1 MAQVFISYSRK
12 DKDFVQ
18 KLAAALAAQK
28 REAWVDWK
36 DIAPTAEWQKEI
48 LTNIEAA
55 DNFVFVI
62 GPESAASPNCRK
74 EIDHAVANHK
84 RMVPIFHRPVPDAD
98 IPESLEKYQRIDFT
112 DSDNFDA
119 RIAALIT
126 VLDTD
131 LAWVQT
137 HTRLLIRAKEW
148 EQEKKDSSYVLRR
161 KDLREA
167 EQWLGKSAGKEPA
180 PTTLHSQYI
189 VASRQAA
196 TQNQRIVIAA
206 VMFAAL
212 LAIGLAIYAFIQ
224 KGIANADAAE
234 AQRQKT
240 VAQQRQ
246 KEAEAEK
253 VRAVRSL
260 FSSLSVNMKTG
271 FPGSVCVRPSCPKA
285 PPGDGGTWSSISL
298 LPQNSPDYQAQ
309 IKGPAGQQGLVVRD
323 HPARAVTH
331 DFIVARQY
339 GAGHVLVYAQ
349 DSLTSDREITPGSDN
364 LLFAENALRWLAPST
379 APTGKCPG
387 GSNTILWWPGTY
399 AMVNGYANIS
409 AVVQH
414 RGWNLVVAR
423 PATFEDDLRCAAV
436 LWYLSD
442 WYPPADFA
450 SKDVPLI
457 AQFVKNGS
465 GLMVGGLG
473 WSYAEQGPPA
483 PYAANQLGKP
493 FGFAFTADVVQLDR
507 KDPIQLLPATGP

>member
-1 MAQVFISYSRK
+1 VAQVFISYSRK
-12 DKDFVQ
+12 DKEFVQ
-18 KLAAALAAQK
+18 RLADALAAQK

-36 DIAPTAEWQKEI
+36 DIAPTAEWQQEI

-84 RMVPIFHRPVPDAD
+84 RMVPIFHRPVPDEA
-98 IPESLEKYQRIDFT
+98 IPEALAKYQRIDFT

-119 RIAALIT
+119 KVAALIT

-137 HTRLLIRAKEW
+137 HTRLLIRAREW
-148 EQEKKDSSYVLRR
+148 EREAKDNSYVLRR
-161 KDLREA
+161 KDLLEA
-167 EQWLGKSAGKEPA
+167 EQWLARSAGKEPPPA
-180 PTTLHSQYI
+180 TLQSQYI
-189 VASRQAA
+189 LASRQAA
-196 TQNQRIVIAA
+196 TRTQQIVIAA
-206 VMFAAL
+206 VAFAAL
-212 LAIGLAIYAFIQ
+212 LATGLAIYAFIERGVA
-224 KGIANADAAE
+224 KADAVE
-234 AQRQKT
+234 AQRQKS

-271 FPGSVCVRPSCPKA
+271 FPGSVCVRPSCSKA
-285 PPGDGGTWSSISL
+285 PPGDGGSWSSISL
-298 LPQNSPDYQAQ
+298 LPQNSPSYQAQ
-309 IKGPAGQQGLVVRD
+309 IKGPADQLVVRD
-323 HPARAVTH
+323 DPARAVTR

-339 GAGHVLVYAQ
+339 GSGHVLVYAQ
-349 DSLTSDREITPGSDN
+349 DGLTSDREITDGSDN
-364 LLFAENALRWLAPST
+364 LLFAENAMRWLAPST
-379 APTGKCPG
+379 SPTGKCPN
-387 GSNTILWWPGTY
+387 GSNTILFWPGTY
-399 AMVNGYANIS
+399 ANANGFA
-409 AVVQH
+409 AVSQVIQH
-414 RGWNLVVAR
+414 RGWNLAIAK
-423 PATFEDDLRCAAV
+423 PETFEQDLRCAGV

-450 SKDVPLI
+450 GKDVPLI
-457 AQFVKNGS
+457 ERFVKEGG
-465 GLMVGGLG
+465 GLLVGGLG
-473 WSYAEQGPPA
+473 WSYAEQGPSA

-493 FGFAFTADVVQLDR
+493 FGFAFTADVVELDR